1 MTIAVDLGRKA
12 TKQTKS
18 LYSVNGEPVVT
29 MATSALKT
37 SVSSVMSQVKMSPSL
52 QTSSTAAIRL
62 PDSAAVQDSNKP
74 VMRVS
79 PLSETVNSHLAHDG
93 VIFTT
98 GL

>member
-1 MTIAVDLGRKA
+1 M
-12 TKQTKS
+12 
-18 LYSVNGEPVVT
+18 YSVNGEPVVT

-98 GL
+98 GV